1 MNGPKIPVLKPGAD
15 PALIRG
21 RHNHHHGVVK
31 LVSDLDITAVIE
43 KDVQSRMQAGFIHET
58 QHAQFNGRF
67 RATSFGDRKN
77 RPGRVPEHTEALVE
91 HKDRKQVIMEEPPEA
106 TA

>member
-1 MNGPKIPVLKPGAD
+1 MNAPKAHGH
-15 PALIRG
+15 G
-21 RHNHHHGVVK
+21 HHRHLHGVVK
-31 LVSDLDITAVIE
+31 LVSDLDITTVIG
-43 KDVQSRMQAGFIHET
+43 KDAQSRMQAGFIHET